1 MNISMELHQQI
12 LAAARDDAL
21 QEAAGVALEIDADV
35 FRAKYKANYNRK
47 RYDVDGLERTGN
59 RCLNIQ
65 AEDARESILA
75 LRATPAPVSPA
86 VRIAEL
92 EAALRDLVELEKNT
106 SPFGGEIQQDRI
118 ERAFDTARAALS
130 TQENTDAG

>member
-1 MNISMELHQQI
+1 MNISMDLHQQI
-12 LAAARDDAL
+12 LAQARDTAL
-21 QEAAGVALEIDADV
+21 QEAAGACNYERKDAVKHQMPLMALGALACRRHVE
-35 FRAKYKANYNRK
+35 
-47 RYDVDGLERTGN
+47 
-59 RCLNIQ
+59 
-65 AEDARESILA
+65 A
-75 LRATPAPVSPA
+75 LRATPAPGSPA

-130 TQENTDAG
+130 TPN